1 MPVILSSFMLEQILQ
16 QQPCNTFRNR
26 LNIKEMILKEPDN
39 SNENEGKETRQDQR
53 IDDKKAQESI
63 RL

>member
-1 MPVILSSFMLEQILQ
+1 MKRSSLWYLPGVLCALLQ
-16 QQPCNTFRNR
+16 
-26 LNIKEMILKEPDN
+26 KEMDLQ
-39 SNENEGKETRQDQR
+39 NEGKETRQDQR